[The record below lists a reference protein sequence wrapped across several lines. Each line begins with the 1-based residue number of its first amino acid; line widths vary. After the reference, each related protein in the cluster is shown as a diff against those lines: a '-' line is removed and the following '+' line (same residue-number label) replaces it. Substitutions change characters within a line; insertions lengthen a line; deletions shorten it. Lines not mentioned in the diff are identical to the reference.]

1 MEASEFK
8 KFSFVT
14 IKTPNALGIAALI
27 ALMGV
32 VVFFGAN
39 QILEGKLEITPATF
53 ALLFVICSLAPG
65 LIVAGLVRHFKLK
78 WAYLM
83 VFINQLVLVAVTLLS
98 SMSSRI
104 TLFDGLV
111 LWTTITYTLW
121 MFWLSGLGSVKIGF
135 KSLMISFIQPVFI
148 WILVILSID
157 MGTIDLIVPL
167 AMLAIGIA
175 VSTVVILFTEHL
187 FSLVFTNISAMG
199 ELSKF
204 MKGVRGDQAS
214 LSIGHNIDALVQYI
228 RFRAGGKDNVIVAP
242 WLHSGPLRGVG
253 GGNLSTQ
260 CIEKLN
266 KEHGDSYFLH
276 VPSNHEYNPSVDVSG
291 RVVRAIENLHY
302 EPFMVSKVISS
313 EEGGIT
319 IFGQRLNDVYMITV
333 SSTHIDDYDISIF
346 SALRDKYEGKHV
358 LFIDSHPNFPLKKC
372 INVEAFT
379 HHAELIEK
387 LVGEVM
393 RGLEK
398 GHMSAASVGTA
409 MQFFED
415 YSIFALVIRAA
426 ETTLYFAVD
435 ANGLSPTEMEK
446 VHAIAKSLGID
457 RVLFY
462 TTDTHSLTVK
472 ALMHRPD
479 LPRGVMESAI
489 TRALKDL
496 KSAAEFAYGEG
507 LLNDVRILGKNYYEL
522 TTVVKIMA
530 RVMPVLFAL
539 LFLFLAVTLWIF

>member
-14 IKTPNALGIAALI
+14 VKTPDALGVAALI
-27 ALMGV
+27 ALMGI
-32 VVFFGAN
+32 VVFLGAN
-39 QILEGKLEITPATF
+39 QILEGRLEIPSAAF
-53 ALLFVICSLAPG
+53 ALLFVICNLVPG

-78 WAYLM
+78 WAYM
-83 VFINQLVLVAVTLLS
+83 MIFINQLAVIAVTLLS

-104 TLFDGLV
+104 SLFDGLV
-111 LWTTITYTLW
+111 LWTTIAYTLW
-121 MFWLSGLGSVKIGF
+121 MFALSGLGSVKIGF
-135 KSLMISFIQPVFI
+135 KSLLISIIQPVFI
-148 WILVILSID
+148 WALVMLSID
-157 MGTIDLIVPL
+157 MGTIELALPL
-167 AMLAIGIA
+167 AMMAIGIV
-175 VSTVVILFTEHL
+175 VSTLVILYTEHL

-204 MKGVRGDQAS
+204 MKGIRGDQAS
-214 LSIGHNIDALVQYI
+214 LSIGHNMDALMQYM
-228 RFRAGGKDNVIVAP
+228 RFKVGGKDNVIVAP

-260 CIEKLN
+260 CIQKLN

-302 EPFMVSKVISS
+302 EPLNVSKVISS

-319 IFGQRLNDVYMITV
+319 IFGQRLNDTYMLTV

-346 SALRDKYEGKHV
+346 ARLRDKYEGKKV

-372 INVEAFT
+372 INVESFT
-379 HHAELIEK
+379 RQAELIEK
-387 LVGEVM
+387 LVGDVM
-393 RGLEK
+393 KRLETEQMT
-398 GHMSAASVGTA
+398 GASVGTA

-415 YSIFALVIRAA
+415 YSAFAMVIRAA
-426 ETTLYFAVD
+426 ETALYFALD
-435 ANGLSPTEMEK
+435 ANGLSPSEMEK
-446 VHAIAKSLGID
+446 VHVIAKGLGID

-462 TTDTHSLTVK
+462 TTDTHSLSVK
-472 ALMHRPD
+472 ALMNRPD
-479 LPRGVMESAI
+479 LPRAVMESTI
-489 TRALKDL
+489 TRALKDI
-496 KSAAEFAYGEG
+496 KSAAGFAYGESV
-507 LLNDVRILGKNYYEL
+507 LNDVRILGKSYYEL

-530 RVMPVLFAL
+530 RVMPVLFGL